1 MTTSTTTFSID
12 DVLTEEAKEQV
23 LEKIQD
29 RLLDVFC
36 GNCFRDELKYYFENY
51 DDKIQ
56 TKDGEEEEI
65 RYLFDHR
72 DFEAIID
79 LKLRFS

>member
-1 MTTSTTTFSID
+1 
-12 DVLTEEAKEQV
+12 
-23 LEKIQD
+23 
-29 RLLDVFC
+29 
-36 GNCFRDELKYYFENY
+36 FENY